1 MILTD
6 FLIKRK
12 NNELLDKLL
21 LEIEKNNT
29 KKTVFLPKTKL
40 NNAYLF

>member
-21 LEIEKNNT
+21 LEIEKTTQKNSVFT
-29 KKTVFLPKTKL
+29 KNKIK
-40 NNAYLF
+40 

>member
-21 LEIEKNNT
+21 LDIEKT
-29 KKTVFLPKTKL
+29 TQKKQCFYQKQ
-40 NNAYLF
+40 N